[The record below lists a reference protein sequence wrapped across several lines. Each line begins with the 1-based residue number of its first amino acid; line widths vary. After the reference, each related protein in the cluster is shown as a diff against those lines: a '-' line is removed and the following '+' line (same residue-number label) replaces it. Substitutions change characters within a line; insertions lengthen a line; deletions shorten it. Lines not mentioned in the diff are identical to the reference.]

1 MRIRYAMLAALLAL
15 PALAWS
21 DPGSPAGRW
30 QTIDDDT
37 GKAKSIVE
45 IYRTTD
51 GSYAGKVVEILDT
64 RNGTDPLC
72 DKCRGSNRN
81 KPIKGMV
88 ILWGLKPDGPGK
100 WNGGT
105 VLDPENG
112 KTYKSKIEL
121 LENARKLGM
130 SGCIAF
136 ICRRQIWIR
145 H

>member
-1 MRIRYAMLAALLAL
+1 MHIRYALLAALLSL

-21 DPGSPAGRW
+21 DPGSPTGRW

-37 GKAKSIVE
+37 GKPKSVVE

-51 GSYAGKVVEILDT
+51 GSYAGKVVEVLDT

-72 DKCRGSNRN
+72 DKCRGGNRN

-88 ILWGLKPDGPGK
+88 ILWGLKSDGAGK

-121 LENARKLGM
+121 LGARKLGM

-136 ICRRQIWIR
+136 ICRQQVWIR
-145 H
+145 Q

>member
-1 MRIRYAMLAALLAL
+1 MAIRYAMLAALLAL

-21 DPGSPAGRW
+21 DQGSPIGRW

-37 GKAKSIVE
+37 GKAKSVVE

-64 RNGTDPLC
+64 RNGADPLC

-121 LENARKLGM
+121 LEGTRKLGM

-136 ICRRQIWIR
+136 ICRQQVWIR
-145 H
+145 Q